1 MIMALIALAALGAL
15 GIAAMTLCRQRFL
28 RDALRDTQRRLYLA
42 QARLHELENTVQ
54 KELQALRALVGRQ
67 SDSPH
72 IESTMTIADA
82 IAIDPRIR
90 DVLAQFHLGG
100 CSSCA
105 VDEQHTIEQA
115 AMSYGVDLDRL
126 MAALTVLS
134 HQREPLLRPSR
145 QNNDL
150 LQLTEF

>member
-1 MIMALIALAALGAL
+1 MIDGLIGLMALAALA
-15 GIAAMTLCRQRFL
+15 IAALSLFRQRFL
-28 RDALRDTQRRLYLA
+28 REALRDAQRRLYLA
-42 QARLHELENTVQ
+42 QARVSELDSTVQ
-54 KELQALRALVGRQ
+54 KELQTLRGLIRRQ
-67 SDSPH
+67 TGGLRF
-72 IESTMTIADA
+72 EATMKITDA

-105 VDEQHTIEQA
+105 VNEDHTIAQA

-126 MAALTVLS
+126 MAALTALS
-134 HQREPLLRPSR
+134 DGQEPLLSPSR
-145 QNNDL
+145 HGNL

>member
-1 MIMALIALAALGAL
+1 MIIALTALAALGAL
-15 GIAAMTLCRQRFL
+15 GIAAMALCRQRFL

-42 QARLHELENTVQ
+42 QAQLHELENTVQ
-54 KELQALRALVGRQ
+54 KEMQALRALVGRQ
-67 SDSPH
+67 SGSPL
-72 IESTMTIADA
+72 IESTMKIADA

-105 VDEQHTIEQA
+105 IDEQHTIEQA

-126 MAALTVLS
+126 MVALTALS
-134 HQREPLLRPSR
+134 NGQELVPPTPQHGS
-145 QNNDL
+145 L
-150 LQLTEF
+150 LQLSEF